1 MAGLDIL
8 KRDLARMF
16 GATVRDNVARDL
28 HKNRKVT
35 FTDVGKDSRRYLEY
49 VNGKG
54 QTVRFY
60 RACHRNIAG
69 YFIIWRETVM
79 KNGTIKNDMIRA
91 FKSKSAAMKAN
102 RARHAKATAK

>member
-1 MAGLDIL
+1 MTGLQIL
-8 KRDLARMF
+8 EQQLAEMF
-16 GATVRDNVARDL
+16 GTTTRDRVKADP
-28 HKNRKVT
+28 HKHRKVT
-35 FTDVGKDSRRYLEY
+35 FTDIGRDSRRYRQY

-54 QTVRFY
+54 QRIRFY

-91 FKSKSAAMKAN
+91 FKSKAAAKRAN
-102 RARHAKATAK
+102 DQRHAKATTK